1 MTQPHLNGST
11 SQMAPQANLVLDA
24 AERIFRD
31 LADPQAI
38 IHSRSDAWK
47 QPLWEALEDAGLPLA
62 LTPEANGG
70 HELPLVEG
78 LAVVRAAG
86 RAGLAIPLVDT
97 MIAGWVLGHTQ
108 LQIPAGSRPI
118 LVPCQSRDVRQEGE
132 NVFVRTAKVPFGREA
147 THFVLVAAALSGY
160 TRVVLVPTSQCEV
173 LPGCNLA
180 GDPSDEVRFALHL
193 DQFAKAD
200 RLTPD
205 AVFLLGAVTRSL
217 QIAGALETL
226 LDLSVAYSQE
236 RVAFE
241 KPIARFQAVQ
251 HNLARLSGEVAAA
264 VAVAESAADALATL
278 PADANELL
286 LEVASA
292 KIRCGEAA
300 EAGARIAHQVHGA
313 IGYTDEH
320 VLHRYSLRALAWRDE
335 FGNESTWARR
345 LGSIVCGQSSAQ
357 LWNLLASR

>member
-1 MTQPHLNGST
+1 ME
-11 SQMAPQANLVLDA
+11 PQANLVLDA

-31 LADPQAI
+31 LADSQTI
-38 IHSRSDAWK
+38 IHSRSEAWK
-47 QPLWEALEDAGLPLA
+47 QPLWEALDDVGLPLA
-62 LTPEANGG
+62 MVPEANGG
-70 HELPLVEG
+70 HELPLAEG
-78 LAVVRAAG
+78 LAVARAAG

-108 LQIPAGSRPI
+108 LEIPAGSRPI
-118 LVPCQSRDVRQEGE
+118 LVPCLSRDVRQESE
-132 NVFVRTAKVPFGREA
+132 DVFVRTTKVPFGRAA
-147 THFVLVAAALSGY
+147 THLVLVATLGGNTSVA
-160 TRVVLVPTSQCEV
+160 LVPAERCEISR
-173 LPGCNLA
+173 GCNLA
-180 GDPSDEVRFALHL
+180 GDPSDDVQVTLHPDLFAET
-193 DQFAKAD
+193 D
-200 RLTPD
+200 RLAPEV
-205 AVFLLGAVTRSL
+205 VFLLGAVARSL

-226 LDLSVAYSQE
+226 LDLSVRYSQE

-241 KPIARFQAVQ
+241 KPIAKFQAVQ

-278 PADANELL
+278 PSDSNELL
-286 LEVASA
+286 LEIASA

-300 EAGARIAHQVHGA
+300 ETGARIAHQVHGA

-345 LGSIVCGQSSAQ
+345 LGRIVCGQSSTQ